1 MKLWIGAETQED
13 VIDRFRV
20 VRKELE
26 LTINKKIEDK
36 TYDIEIEGWDVIVIL
51 RDDFDF
57 KEIFK
62 LSKKRRTMDFR
73 LQLDYLMFTQSDQF
87 TQKKMVFSLLLR
99 SLNLLREKGAGSD
112 GISQLIADVAEIG
125 SKNGW
130 E

>member
-62 LSKKRRTMDFR
+62 LSKKRRTMDFIETCIT
-73 LQLDYLMFTQSDQF
+73 D
-87 TQKKMVFSLLLR
+87 
-99 SLNLLREKGAGSD
+99 
-112 GISQLIADVAEIG
+112 
-125 SKNGW
+125 
-130 E
+130 